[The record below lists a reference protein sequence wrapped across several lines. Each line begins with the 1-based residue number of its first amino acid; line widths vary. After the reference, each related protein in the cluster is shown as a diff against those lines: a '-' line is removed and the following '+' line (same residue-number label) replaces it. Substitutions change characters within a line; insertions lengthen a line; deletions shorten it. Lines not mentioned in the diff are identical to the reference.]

1 MLQYLSTTRRENMA
15 LRDYQ
20 RYQEDYVYQELP
32 EEQLPL
38 YQEYIPES
46 DVAPKLSELLFFF
59 NIATFCV
66 LTAIFSFVFLSFKLN
81 TFIAIALALTL
92 SFATIQL
99 SRFIS
104 RKKSKKTTALFL
116 YLSSFFF
123 CSF

>member
-1 MLQYLSTTRRENMA
+1 MIQYLSTTRRENMA

-81 TFIAIALALTL
+81 TFVAIALALTL

-99 SRFIS
+99 YRLIS
-104 RKKSKKTTALFL
+104 KKKSK
-116 YLSSFFF
+116 
-123 CSF
+123 

>member
-1 MLQYLSTTRRENMA
+1 MIQYLSTTRRENMA

-99 SRFIS
+99 YRFIS
-104 RKKSKKTTALFL
+104 KKKSK
-116 YLSSFFF
+116 
-123 CSF
+123 

>member
-1 MLQYLSTTRRENMA
+1 MIQYLSTTRRENMA

-81 TFIAIALALTL
+81 TFIAFALALIL
-92 SFATIQL
+92 SFTTIQL
-99 SRFIS
+99 YRFIS
-104 RKKSKKTTALFL
+104 KKKSK
-116 YLSSFFF
+116 
-123 CSF
+123 